1 MADHLNGRERVSHTM
16 PPIAQ
21 SNPGFVGFAAT
32 HLASRNSSIHVV
44 GNTGATPLFVA
55 PASLVQ

>member
-21 SNPGFVGFAAT
+21 SNPSPVGFAAT

-44 GNTGATPLFVA
+44 GDTGATWSFVA